1 MRIVQANIAIL
12 RRRQLD
18 ERRQRR
24 FEKIASYWPLWL
36 GVLLAVISPQLE
48 AIAQSYGSVGMT
60 LVFPFVE
67 LASRPE
73 MQFASFMHML
83 PSFMLFAQFPL
94 EGLVAWSMLRRGLS
108 PMRVAADVAL
118 IHCFG
123 ILDLWLLNAGADAI
137 LRR

>member
-1 MRIVQANIAIL
+1 MTPPTITHDAQAASVSALPAKRKRLDSIAAFELKYMRIVQANIAIL

-67 LASRPE
+67 L
-73 MQFASFMHML
+73 
-83 PSFMLFAQFPL
+83 
-94 EGLVAWSMLRRGLS
+94 
-108 PMRVAADVAL
+108 
-118 IHCFG
+118 
-123 ILDLWLLNAGADAI
+123 
-137 LRR
+137 